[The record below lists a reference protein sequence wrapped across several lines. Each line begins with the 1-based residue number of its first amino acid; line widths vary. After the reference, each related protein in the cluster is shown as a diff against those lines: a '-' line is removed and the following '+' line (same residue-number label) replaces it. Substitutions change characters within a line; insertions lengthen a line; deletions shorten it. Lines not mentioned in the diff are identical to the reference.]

1 MENMDTSASEDYRWL
16 NNERYQTVL
25 KATRTIAFEYNPVT
39 LEQTV
44 SPFINEYI
52 AGNYDSRL
60 LSQVMLEDDIIH
72 PEDIQLSL
80 DFREKVGAGAANEMT
95 LRLRT
100 PEGPYH
106 WFKMCLCAFPDRAP
120 NFYIGTI
127 TDVDKEM
134 RQTEALRYRAEYDTT
149 TGIYNKTTFYSV
161 TKKWLEKEPD
171 TFRCLIR
178 FDIDRFKIINELY
191 SLSEGDRVLCHIA
204 DFLRARTTPPETY
217 GRISSD
223 IFLVCLARSK
233 ENVNQFLSE
242 LEHELNNHPIDF
254 QFILSAGIVCIEHY
268 NQEPMNVLCDWAA
281 IAQRTVKGNFIN
293 HVAYYEEHLLTA
305 LNREHY
311 ITKNMKKALERKQ
324 FIMYLQPKYDMRD
337 CTIVGAEALVRW
349 QHPTDGLIP
358 PGEFIPLFERN
369 GFILKLD
376 EYIWDL
382 ACRTL
387 RRWLDTGMNPV
398 PISVNV
404 SRIHLHDADFCEKLL
419 SLIHQYNLPPRLL
432 ELEIT
437 ESAYTDNP
445 ASLYD
450 IMDKLQESG
459 FLFSMDDFGSG
470 YSSLNV
476 LKDIPVNLVKI
487 DMNFLS
493 QSRRGFEIGRDILKG
508 IIQLIQGINLPV
520 IAEGVETK
528 EQADFLMDIGCFH
541 AQGYLYAKPMP
552 VSEFEKLLTQ

>member
-16 NNERYQTVL
+16 NDERYQTVL

-52 AGNYDSRL
+52 AGNYDRRL

-106 WFKMCLCAFPDRAP
+106 WFKMCLCAFPDKAP
-120 NFYIGTI
+120 NFYVGTI

-134 RQTEALRYRAEYDTT
+134 RQTEALRYRAEYDMT

-161 TKKWLEKEPD
+161 TKKWLEREPD

-204 DFLRARTTPPETY
+204 DFLKARTTPPETY

-223 IFLVCLARSK
+223 IFLVCLARPK

-281 IAQRTVKGNFIN
+281 MAQRTVKGNFIN

-311 ITKNMKKALERKQ
+311 ITKNMKKALDRKQ

-404 SRIHLHDADFCEKLL
+404 SRIHLHDADFCEKLV
-419 SLIHQYNLPPRLL
+419 SLIHKYNLPPRLL

-487 DMNFLS
+487 DMNFLR
-493 QSRRGFEIGRDILKG
+493 QSRRGFEIGQDILKG

>member
-552 VSEFEKLLTQ
+552 ISEFEKLLTQ

>member
-16 NNERYQTVL
+16 NDERYQTVL

-44 SPFINEYI
+44 SPFISEYI

-60 LSQVMLEDDIIH
+60 LSQVMLEDNIIH

-80 DFREKVGAGAANEMT
+80 EFREKVGAGAANEMT

-106 WFKMCLCAFPDRAP
+106 WFKMCLCAFPDKAP
-120 NFYIGTI
+120 NFYVGTI

-161 TKKWLEKEPD
+161 TKKWLEREPD

-223 IFLVCLARSK
+223 IFLVCLARPK

-281 IAQRTVKGNFIN
+281 MAQRTVKGNFIN

-349 QHPTDGLIP
+349 QHPSDGLIP

-376 EYIWDL
+376 EYIWDF
-382 ACRTL
+382 ACQTL

-404 SRIHLHDADFCEKLL
+404 SRIHLHDADFCEKLV
-419 SLIHQYNLPPRLL
+419 SLIHKYNLPPRLL

-459 FLFSMDDFGSG
+459 FIFSMDDFGSG

-487 DMNFLS
+487 DMNFLR

>member
-1 MENMDTSASEDYRWL
+1 MENMDTSASEDYKWL
-16 NNERYQTVL
+16 NDERYQTVL

-44 SPFINEYI
+44 SPFISEYI

-106 WFKMCLCAFPDRAP
+106 WFKMCLCAFPDKAP
-120 NFYIGTI
+120 NFYVGTI

-161 TKKWLEKEPD
+161 TKKWLEREPD

-223 IFLVCLARSK
+223 IFLVCLARPK

-242 LEHELNNHPIDF
+242 LEHEINNHPIDF
-254 QFILSAGIVCIEHY
+254 QFILSAGIVCIAHY

-281 IAQRTVKGNFIN
+281 MAQRTVKGNFIN

-349 QHPTDGLIP
+349 QHPSDGLIP

-376 EYIWDL
+376 EYIWDF

-404 SRIHLHDADFCEKLL
+404 SRIHLHDADFCEKLV
-419 SLIHQYNLPPRLL
+419 SLIHKYNLPPRLL

-487 DMNFLS
+487 DMNFLR

>member
-1 MENMDTSASEDYRWL
+1 MENMDTSASEDYKWL
-16 NNERYQTVL
+16 NDERYQTVL

-44 SPFINEYI
+44 SPFISEYI

-106 WFKMCLCAFPDRAP
+106 WFKMCLCAFPDKAP
-120 NFYIGTI
+120 NFYVGTI

-161 TKKWLEKEPD
+161 TKKWLEREPD

-223 IFLVCLARSK
+223 IFLVCLARPK

-242 LEHELNNHPIDF
+242 LEHEINNHPIDF

-281 IAQRTVKGNFIN
+281 MAQRTVKGNFIN

-349 QHPTDGLIP
+349 QHPSDGLIP

-376 EYIWDL
+376 EYIWDF

-404 SRIHLHDADFCEKLL
+404 SRIHLHDADFCEKLV
-419 SLIHQYNLPPRLL
+419 SLIHKYNLPPRLL

-487 DMNFLS
+487 DMNFLR

>member
-16 NNERYQTVL
+16 NDERYQTVL

-44 SPFINEYI
+44 SPFISEYI

-60 LSQVMLEDDIIH
+60 LSRVMLEDDIIH

-80 DFREKVGAGAANEMT
+80 DFREKVGTGAANEMT

-106 WFKMCLCAFPDRAP
+106 WFKMCLCAFPDKAP
-120 NFYIGTI
+120 NFYVGTI

-161 TKKWLEKEPD
+161 TQKWLEREPD

-204 DFLRARTTPPETY
+204 GFLRARTTPPETY

-223 IFLVCLARSK
+223 IFLVCLARPK

-281 IAQRTVKGNFIN
+281 MAQRTVKGNFIN

-349 QHPTDGLIP
+349 QHPSDGLIP

-382 ACRTL
+382 ACQTL

-404 SRIHLHDADFCEKLL
+404 SRIHLHDADFCEKLV
-419 SLIHQYNLPPRLL
+419 SLIHKYNLPPRLL

-459 FLFSMDDFGSG
+459 FIFSMDDFGSG

-487 DMNFLS
+487 DMNFLR